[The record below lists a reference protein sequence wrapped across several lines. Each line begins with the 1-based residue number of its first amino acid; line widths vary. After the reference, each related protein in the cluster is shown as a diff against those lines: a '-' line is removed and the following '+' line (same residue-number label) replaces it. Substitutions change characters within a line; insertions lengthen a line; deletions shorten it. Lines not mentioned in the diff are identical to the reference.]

1 MCAQTKREK
10 EKERRERERERERE
24 RPVTQQAAF
33 SVYIVMGQFIF
44 QKVSFIV
51 PF

>member
-1 MCAQTKREK
+1 VRTQTK
-10 EKERRERERERERE
+10 REREREKERRGERE

-33 SVYIVMGQFIF
+33 SIYIVMGQFIF